1 MKNLIDIQ
9 TLADLRLEEAEYLS
23 KGGYLD
29 GAFYLAGYSVEL
41 YLKAK
46 IAENLDV
53 FDFYSQYVSKSDLAK
68 TFLIHNLE
76 RLVLLSGL
84 QTKFNAARDADSVLD
99 DAWVTLK
106 EWSEKSRY
114 DVKGLHSVKNV
125 NGFIDALKIIII
137 WIKMN

>member
-1 MKNLIDIQ
+1 MDNLNDIKE
-9 TLADLRLEEAEYLS
+9 LADWRLEEAEYLC
-23 KGGYLD
+23 KGGYFD
-29 GAFYLAGYSVEL
+29 GAFYLAGYAVEL

-53 FDFYSQYVSKSDLAK
+53 FDFYSQYAPKSDLSK

-84 QTKFNAARDADSVLD
+84 QTKFNAARETDTILDNCWVL
-99 DAWVTLK
+99 LK
-106 EWSEKSRY
+106 VWSEKSRY
-114 DVKGLHSVKNV
+114 DIKGLHTETEV
-125 NGFIDALKIIII
+125 NGFINALKIVIT